1 MSITGLV
8 RPALVV
14 ALLLGT
20 AACAER
26 GGSPGSPS
34 PSSTAALPDGG
45 DGTLVLQAE
54 YTGGFVTPESTPS
67 RLPLASVYADGRV
80 IVEGPVAAIYP
91 GPAWPNVQVIDI
103 GRDGVQ
109 ELADRALAAGVA
121 ETDDLG
127 TPPLADVFTT
137 RFTLVTATETFVRE
151 VYGLTET
158 EGMPDSGLTDEQVA
172 ARGELSDLL
181 DELTGL
187 GVSEDG
193 EPAPQSWTPAAVAAV
208 VRPWSPS
215 EEDIAQ
221 GLTPEPLPWPGPA
234 LPGEP
239 LGSFPDLTCVTAAGA
254 EGGAVVAAAQ
264 DANMLTPWLSADGS
278 RWSVLFRPL
287 LPHETGCADLM
298 E

>member
-1 MSITGLV
+1 MSITGVV
-8 RPALVV
+8 RPALAV

-26 GGSPGSPS
+26 AGSPGSPS
-34 PSSTAALPDGG
+34 PSSTAALPDG
-45 DGTLVLQAE
+45 DEGTLVLQAE
-54 YTGGFVTPESTPS
+54 FTGGFVTPESIPS

-80 IVEGPVAAIYP
+80 IFEGPVNAIYP
-91 GPAWPNVQVIDI
+91 GPAWPNVQVLDI
-103 GRDGVQ
+103 GPDGVQ

-127 TPPLADVFTT
+127 MPPLADVFTT

-158 EGMPDSGLTDEQVA
+158 QGMPDTGLTEEQRA
-172 ARGELSDLL
+172 ARGELSSLL
-181 DELTGL
+181 EELTGL
-187 GVSEDG
+187 AMFEDG
-193 EPAPQSWTPAAVAAV
+193 APAPESWTPAAVAAV
-208 VRPWSPS
+208 VRPWTPS

-221 GLTPEPLPWPGPA
+221 GLIPEPQEWPGPT

-239 LGSFPDLTCVTAAGA
+239 LGFPGLTCVTAAGA
-254 EGGAVVAAAQ
+254 EADAVMAAAQ
-264 DANMLTPWLSADGS
+264 GATMLTPWLSADGS

-287 LPHETGCADLM
+287 LPHETGCADLL